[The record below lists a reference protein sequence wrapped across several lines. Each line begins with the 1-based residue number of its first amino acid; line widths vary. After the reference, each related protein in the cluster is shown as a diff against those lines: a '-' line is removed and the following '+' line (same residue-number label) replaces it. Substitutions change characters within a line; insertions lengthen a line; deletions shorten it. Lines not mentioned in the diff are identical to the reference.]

1 MEETNME
8 KALKLDKKYLMSII
22 SENLDETELAELAY
36 KYADD
41 TSLLKLDEKV
51 ISSYEK
57 VDELWEELDVE
68 TQDDILIN
76 NNWGEEFT
84 EEELLSEYDV
94 KDLWEELDKDTRTKI
109 VGNTLGTNYATSII
123 EKNTNI
129 QDLIEMLIKYT
140 GLALEDIINY
150 KER

>member
-1 MEETNME
+1 MEM
-8 KALKLDKKYLMSII
+8 ALKLDKKYLMSII

-36 KYADD
+36 KYAND
-41 TSLLKLDEKV
+41 TRLLELDEKE
-51 ISSYEK
+51 ISNYET
-57 VDELWEELDVE
+57 VDELWEELDIE

-84 EEELLSEYDV
+84 EEELLFEYDV
-94 KDLWEELDKDTRTKI
+94 KELWEELDKDTRTKI
-109 VGNTLGTNYATSII
+109 TGNTLGTNYATSIL
-123 EKNTNI
+123 EKNTKI
-129 QDLIEMLIKYT
+129 QDLIEILIKYT

>member
-22 SENLDETELAELAY
+22 SENLDETELGELAY

-41 TSLLKLDEKV
+41 TSLLELDEKV
-51 ISSYEK
+51 ISNYET
-57 VDELWEELDVE
+57 VDELWEELDIE

-94 KDLWEELDKDTRTKI
+94 KDLWEELDKDTRIKI
-109 VGNTLGTNYATSII
+109 AGNTLGTNYATSIL
-123 EKNTNI
+123 EENTNI

-140 GLALEDIINY
+140 GLTLEDIINY